1 MLSFTNLKVATAHL
15 TSRKKQAAIAILS
28 VTFGVGMFIFM
39 NSFIGGINQL
49 QADLVFSNLA
59 HIRIYNEV
67 KATTPDYVPARAE
80 QVVHLRNAKNI
91 QYTEGIRDAQQLA
104 DLLQERGGFTQ
115 LTMQVNEAVS
125 FKSGAVRRSGILS
138 GVDVTREKQ
147 LFDMGKFIRQGS
159 WEALNTSSNHIAIGS
174 GLAKKLGVTLGSSIL
189 LTTTEGVSKNF
200 TIVALLYT
208 GNPAVDDNKAFVRRS
223 AALQLLSKNQS
234 YATDIQINIADFNK
248 AESAAAALAPMV
260 PSQYKI
266 ESWQQANEQLVAG
279 NKLRDMIG
287 TIVPIVLLI
296 VAGFGIYNIMTMTV
310 NEKIK
315 EIAILKALGFGGRD
329 VVEIFLAQA
338 VFIGILGGIVGLG
351 LGYLLSSLM
360 AMMPFRMA
368 AAEHIPIQFLPST
381 YASGFFIGFF
391 ITALAG
397 YLPARK
403 AAKVDPVQ
411 IIRG

>member
-1 MLSFTNLKVATAHL
+1 MLSFTNLKVAVAHL
-15 TSRKKQAAIAILS
+15 SSRKKQAAIAIMS
-28 VTFGVGMFIFM
+28 VMFGVGMFIFM

-67 KATTPDYVPARAE
+67 QATRPDFVPAKAQ
-80 QVVHLRNAKNI
+80 QVVHIRNPKNI
-91 QYTEGIRDAQQLA
+91 QYTEGIRDAQQLV
-104 DLLQERGGFTQ
+104 DLLQARGGFLN

-138 GVDVTREKQ
+138 GVDVAREKQ
-147 LFDMGKFIRQGS
+147 LFDMGKFIQQGS
-159 WEALNTSSNHIAIGS
+159 WEDLNTSSNHIAIGM
-174 GLAKKLGVTLGSSIL
+174 GLAKKLGVSLGSSIL
-189 LTTTEGVSKNF
+189 LTTTEGVSKSF

-208 GNPAVDDNKAFVRRS
+208 GNPAVDDNKAFVRRT
-223 AALQLLSKNQS
+223 AALQLLSKHQS
-234 YATDIQINIADFNK
+234 YATDIQINVADFN
-248 AESAAAALAPMV
+248 AAQSAAQALAPLV
-260 PSQYKI
+260 PSHYKI

-287 TIVPIVLLI
+287 TIVPIVLII

-329 VVEIFLAQA
+329 VVEIFLTQA
-338 VFIGILGGIVGLG
+338 IFIGILGGLVGLG
-351 LGYLLSSLM
+351 LGYLLSSMM
-360 AMMPFRMA
+360 AAMPFKMA
-368 AAEHIPIQFLPST
+368 AAEHIPIQFAFKT
-381 YASGFFIGFF
+381 YMSGFFIGFF
-391 ITALAG
+391 ITMLAG